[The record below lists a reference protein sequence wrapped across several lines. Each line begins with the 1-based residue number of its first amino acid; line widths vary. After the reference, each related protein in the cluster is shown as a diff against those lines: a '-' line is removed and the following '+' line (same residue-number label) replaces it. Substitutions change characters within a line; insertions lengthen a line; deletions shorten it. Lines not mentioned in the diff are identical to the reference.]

1 MGKPI
6 LLIDD
11 DQLVLQ
17 SLGALLESRGYE
29 VEKARNGLE
38 ALEKAQA
45 LELGLVI
52 SDIRMPGMDG
62 IEVVQRIREIHKEKQ
77 HKPVPEI
84 LITGYADENTYLR
97 ALKLKI
103 TDYLYKPFEMD
114 EFLEIIRKRLES

>member
-1 MGKPI
+1 MGKSV

-29 VEKARNGLE
+29 VEKARNGFE
-38 ALEKAQA
+38 ALEKAQG
-45 LELGLVI
+45 LEFGLVI

-62 IEVVQRIREIHKEKQ
+62 IEVVRRIREICEERKL
-77 HKPVPEI
+77 KPLPEI

-97 ALKLKI
+97 ALKLKV
-103 TDYLYKPFEMD
+103 THYLYKPFDMD
-114 EFLEIIRKRLES
+114 EFLEIVRKHLGS